1 MFENLNIE
9 LVKNLYIIYF
19 SHPIRFHVTHP
30 HQFILFQNQ
39 LLKNKLS
46 QSVGSVELG
55 IKVLSGRTKFKN
67 PNNTKIGKQ
76 TGKPGINRRENQ
88 RFNRFLKLDHNLLI
102 FYEETKKDKE

>member
-1 MFENLNIE
+1 MFENLNID
-9 LVKNLYIIYF
+9 LVKNLYLIYF

-67 PNNTKIGKQ
+67 Q
-76 TGKPGINRRENQ
+76 TILKSVNKLGNRE
-88 RFNRFLKLDHNLLI
+88 
-102 FYEETKKDKE
+102 